1 MTDFTVRA
9 AEPHEEVLGA
19 LLKDPS
25 LYLGYKQGLTPEH
38 FKELDWLYR
47 IIQETDAAEELSFRG
62 IASRIPVDRIKLLH
76 DLRGTFI
83 SESRLP
89 SLIQQLKKD
98 VLAEELK
105 SLSLETLG
113 KVNDE
118 NNPDDVLRVLQQR
131 SLSLF
136 TSESKDG
143 STPDQDVDGWVDYI
157 LEIVEDPKKAFG
169 LLSGMYSIDKMTTGW
184 HRQDFSV
191 IGARTSMGKTAFV
204 LEMLMRLNA
213 KGHKCAMF
221 SLEMSKRQLFNR
233 MMANI
238 LQVDF
243 EQFRTGQL
251 PKHFYTEHMVREK
264 KRLTSLYIDDT
275 RAVSAD
281 YIVDEMR
288 RLKRTQGLDFVVVD
302 YLQDVREQGES
313 NDNGGSA
320 LARVCRKLR
329 AGAQE
334 MDCHVMGLSQVVR
347 GVEDRK
353 DKRPGNADLAGST
366 GIETSADVIGLLYRD
381 DYYEPTSSS
390 KGILEVNFTKQRN
403 GSRGKVELM
412 YDRQTQRITELEFR
426 R

>member
-1 MTDFTVRA
+1 MTDFTGRA

-25 LYLGYKQGLTPEH
+25 LYPGYKHGLTPEH

-143 STPDQDVDGWVDYI
+143 STPDKDVDGWVDYI

-221 SLEMSKRQLFNR
+221 SLEMAKRQLFNR

-366 GIETSADVIGLLYRD
+366 GIETSADVIALLYRD

-412 YDRQTQRITELEFR
+412 YDRQTQRITELEYR